1 MADFVDR
8 GSIVRKIW
16 GDSDLI
22 LLIFA
27 GAAAEFALNRA
38 VDWLFYTNRVPSD
51 PIGRLFSTVRY
62 AQQIVFVD
70 EIEAQRTMD
79 RINAAHVSV
88 ERRRGELIPAWAYRY
103 VLYMLIDHSE
113 RAHQLLFRPPA
124 RAEQAELY
132 AVVHRVGKGLKI
144 QELPANYG
152 EWRTDRLA
160 HLERNLAYSAHTRE
174 LYQRYREHLGEWRY
188 QILLQVQALLVP
200 ERVRHLLRI
209 RPFPPFAF
217 AVRTYGFL
225 RVRELRSLIHWL
237 LLPSD
242 HLDEVKRLEHPIAA

>member
-1 MADFVDR
+1 MAEFVDR

-51 PIGRLFSTVRY
+51 PIGRMFSTVRY
-62 AQQIVFVD
+62 AQEIVFVD

-79 RINAAHVSV
+79 RINASHGSV
-88 ERRRGELIPAWAYRY
+88 ERRRGEAIPDWAYRD

-113 RAHQLLFRPPA
+113 RAHQLLFRPLA
-124 RAEQAELY
+124 RAEQEELF
-132 AVVHRVGKGLKI
+132 AVFHRVGKGLKI
-144 QELPANYG
+144 EDLPANYDD
-152 EWRTDRLA
+152 WRTDRLRL
-160 HLERNLAYSAHTRE
+160 LERDLAYSSHTGL
-174 LYQRYREHLGEWRY
+174 LYERYREHLGEWRY
-188 QILLQVQALLVP
+188 QILMQVQALLVP
-200 ERVRHLLRI
+200 ERVRSLLGI
-209 RPFPPFAF
+209 EPFPPFAL
-217 AVRTYGFL
+217 AVRAYGFF

-237 LLPSD
+237 LLSS
-242 HLDEVKRLEHPIAA
+242 EERRVG